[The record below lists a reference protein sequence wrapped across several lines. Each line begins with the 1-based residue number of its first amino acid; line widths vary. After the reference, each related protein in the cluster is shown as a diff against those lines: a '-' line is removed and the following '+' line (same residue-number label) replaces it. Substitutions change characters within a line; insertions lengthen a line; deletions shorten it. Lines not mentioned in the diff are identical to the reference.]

1 MRTHPAHFLCL
12 GFALA
17 ARLSGAPSPTLQA
30 FSDEFA
36 SVAERVKPSVVSVST
51 SSEAFLV
58 NSYDLY
64 RGWPFRGERRE
75 IPRGMGSGILMEGGY
90 ILTNNHVVE
99 GADSIVV
106 KLSDGRKLIAKVVG
120 VDPQVDLAVLR
131 IETKGRLVPAALGDS
146 DKTRVGDWV
155 VAVGNPFGLEQT
167 VTAGIISAKGRSGVG
182 ITDYADFLQT
192 DAAINPG
199 NSGGPLVDLEG
210 RVIGINTAILS
221 RSGGYQGIGFAIPIN
236 MARSIMKGLVSEGKV
251 TRGYLG
257 LHLQELT
264 AEIAGILGV
273 SHGKGVVVAHV
284 ETGSPA
290 ALAGVQ
296 PRDVVVRYG
305 GKEVDDSHRLS
316 SLIKTTPVGQEVELV
331 VLRDRQ
337 ERVLKATLSAIPAV
351 AAVEETVGL
360 QVATL
365 DSATAMRLGLSS
377 SFRGA
382 VVVQVLPSGLAARAG
397 LEEGDVIVKVNR
409 QAIRD
414 SKGFEEVIA
423 GMASG
428 AKVLLEV
435 VRDGQRRLGVLSL
448 K

>member
-1 MRTHPAHFLCL
+1 
-12 GFALA
+12 
-17 ARLSGAPSPTLQA
+17 
-30 FSDEFA
+30 
-36 SVAERVKPSVVSVST
+36 
-51 SSEAFLV
+51 
-58 NSYDLY
+58 
-64 RGWPFRGERRE
+64 
-75 IPRGMGSGILMEGGY
+75 
-90 ILTNNHVVE
+90 
-99 GADSIVV
+99 
-106 KLSDGRKLIAKVVG
+106 
-120 VDPQVDLAVLR
+120 
-131 IETKGRLVPAALGDS
+131 
-146 DKTRVGDWV
+146 
-155 VAVGNPFGLEQT
+155 LEQT

-284 ETGSPA
+284 ETASPA